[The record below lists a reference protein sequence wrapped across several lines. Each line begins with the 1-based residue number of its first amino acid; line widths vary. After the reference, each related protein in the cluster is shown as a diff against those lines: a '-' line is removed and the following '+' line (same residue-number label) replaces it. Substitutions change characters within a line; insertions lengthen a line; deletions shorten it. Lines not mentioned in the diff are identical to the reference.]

1 MTNINVVAS
10 YLNNIE
16 PLNGANFP
24 DWKGKV
30 MTCLAWND
38 LDLALREDKPAV
50 AEGQTSAALEKWARS
65 DRMALMVMSQT
76 ISAGIKGAIPTKDAQ
91 GADLSAKAFLAKI
104 EENFKSSS
112 KTYAS
117 TLIMKLVASQYD
129 GKTGIRQHILNMC
142 DMANKFK
149 EMQMEIS
156 EVFLVHFIMTS
167 LPSQY
172 AAFKINY
179 NTNKTVWSISELI
192 NYCVEEEKRLKTAK
206 MKDVINMVGNLS
218 ISGTPKSQHESGSSK
233 QGQKNFK
240 KKGNQ
245 NFGPRNNNKFKGK

>member
-1 MTNINVVAS
+1 MTNVNVVVS

-16 PLNGANFP
+16 PLNRANFP
-24 DWKGKV
+24 NLNGKV
-30 MTCLAWND
+30 MTRLAWND
-38 LDLALREDKPAV
+38 LDLALKEDKPAV
-50 AEGQTSAALEKWARS
+50 AAGQTSATLEKWARS

-142 DMANKFK
+142 DMANKLK

-156 EVFLVHFIMTS
+156 DGFLVHFIMTS

-172 AAFKINY
+172 SAFKINY
-179 NTNKTVWSISELI
+179 NTNKAIWSISELI
-192 NYCVEEEKRLKTAK
+192 SYCVEEEERLKIEK
-206 MKDVINMVGNLS
+206 MKDVVNMVHHMS
-218 ISGTPKSQHESGSSK
+218 ISDNPPKNQHESGSSK
-233 QGQKNFK
+233 QGQKKFK
-240 KKGNQ
+240 KKGN
-245 NFGPRNNNKFKGK
+245 

>member
-1 MTNINVVAS
+1 MTNVNAVAS

-30 MTCLAWND
+30 MTCLVWND

-65 DRMALMVMSQT
+65 DCMALMVMSQT

-142 DMANKFK
+142 DMANKLK
-149 EMQMEIS
+149 EMKMEIS
-156 EVFLVHFIMTS
+156 DGFLVYFIMTS

-172 AAFKINY
+172 NAFKINY
-179 NTNKTVWSISELI
+179 NTNKAIWSISELI
-192 NYCVEEEKRLKTAK
+192 SYCVEEEERLKTEK
-206 MKDVINMVGNLS
+206 MKDVVNMVHHMS
-218 ISGTPKSQHESGSSK
+218 ISDNPPKNQHESGSSK
-233 QGQKNFK
+233 
-240 KKGNQ
+240 
-245 NFGPRNNNKFKGK
+245 